1 MRVPSFTLLLLLP
14 VAAFAQDAGY
24 QKALDQALKD
34 YPPGDYD
41 SRSIPRP
48 RETFGYEGT
57 RAFFKSP
64 QKLEEEILEK
74 KERSPDGVNSLFRSA
89 SDYVSSGRYDLA
101 LKRYRQILANEP
113 DNDKAKAGLYDF
125 IVPWTLYR
133 TDAPASKIQSQ
144 YKQIE
149 ETLKRNAAS
158 LP

>member
-1 MRVPSFTLLLLLP
+1 MRNTLLAVFLFAPL
-14 VAAFAQDAGY
+14 AAFAQDAGY

-34 YPPGDYD
+34 FPPGDYD
-41 SRSIPRP
+41 SRTVPRP

-74 KERSPDGVNSLFRSA
+74 AEDSEESVDSLFKSA
-89 SDYVSSGRYDLA
+89 SDYVSKGRYDLA
-101 LKRYRQILANEP
+101 LKRYRQILAKEPNNE
-113 DNDKAKAGLYDF
+113 KAKAGLYDF
-125 IVPWTLYR
+125 IVLWTFYR
-133 TDAPASKIQSQ
+133 TDAPAGKLHDQ

-149 ETLKRNAAS
+149 ATLKRNAAS

>member
-1 MRVPSFTLLLLLP
+1 MRTPSLALLLLLP

-34 YPPGDYD
+34 FPPGDYD
-41 SRSIPRP
+41 SRWIPQP

-64 QKLEEEILEK
+64 LKLEEEILEK
-74 KERSPDGVNSLFRSA
+74 EEASQDNVVVLFQSA
-89 SDYVSSGRYDLA
+89 SDYVSKGRYDLA
-101 LKRYRQILANEP
+101 LKRYRQILAKEPENE
-113 DNDKAKAGLYDF
+113 KAKAGLYDF
-125 IVPWTLYR
+125 IILWTLYR
-133 TDAPASKIQSQ
+133 TDAPAGKIHDQ

-149 ETLKRNAAS
+149 DTLKRNAAS